1 MTIIDKELI
10 GRLLVEAADSPRLRV
25 NYDLRTT
32 AEDGSQRMLNAL
44 MPGTVVPVHRHPN
57 SSESVFVLQGR
68 LAEVIYERDE
78 AGALRELERVVLD
91 PSAGSYGCVVPAGA
105 WHTVQVLEP
114 SVILEMKDGRYG
126 EDGSESI

>member
-10 GRLLVEAADSPRLRV
+10 DRLLVEAAENPRLRV

-44 MPGTVVPVHRHPN
+44 MPSTVVPVHRHPN

-91 PSAGSYGCVVPAGA
+91 PLAWSYGCVVPAGA

-126 EDGSESI
+126 EDGSEVF